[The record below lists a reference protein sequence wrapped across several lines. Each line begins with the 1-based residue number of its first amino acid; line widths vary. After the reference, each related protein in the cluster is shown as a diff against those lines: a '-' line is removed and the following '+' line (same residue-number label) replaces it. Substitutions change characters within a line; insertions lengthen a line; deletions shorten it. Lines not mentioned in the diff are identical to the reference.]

1 MFISTE
7 KEDKFDWAK
16 YLMEGEDIDTG
27 PFPDTPVSER
37 YCTIRSALVKHHI
50 LKDWAIWHIND

>member
-27 PFPDTPVSER
+27 PFPDTPVSELLD
-37 YCTIRSALVKHHI
+37 Y
-50 LKDWAIWHIND
+50 

>member
-7 KEDKFDWAK
+7 KEDTFDWAK

-27 PFPDTPVSER
+27 PFPDTPVSEL
-37 YCTIRSALVKHHI
+37 YYTIRLDVV
-50 LKDWAIWHIND
+50 